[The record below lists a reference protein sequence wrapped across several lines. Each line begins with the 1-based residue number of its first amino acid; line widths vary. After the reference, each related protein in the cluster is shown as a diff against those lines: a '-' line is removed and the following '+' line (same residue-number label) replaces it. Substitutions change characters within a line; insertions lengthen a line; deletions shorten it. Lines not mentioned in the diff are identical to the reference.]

1 MDDMKIREAF
11 ITPSHQALK
20 PLEKYKGNNLDQ
32 IYLFGS
38 LYGSA
43 RYTSKNALN
52 AWYFPV

>member
-1 MDDMKIREAF
+1 MDDMKIRKAF

-38 LYGSA
+38 LYGLA
-43 RYTSKNALN
+43 QYTSKNALN
-52 AWYFPV
+52 AWYFAG

>member
-11 ITPSHQALK
+11 TPPLSHQALE

-43 RYTSKNALN
+43 RYTS
-52 AWYFPV
+52 